1 MNKTDSLLEHQG
13 IYSVVQ
19 SAEIGLV
26 ENQPNT
32 SKRRKEKTNQE
43 KEPKQKEVREEMF
56 LTDLRKMEQRIRRQT
71 EIESTVTA
79 LLRQLEEG
87 DRRVITLQKQ
97 LRETNQQCLEREER
111 VEISRTDLNE
121 RRIISQKIK

>member
-19 SAEIGLV
+19 SAEIGLI

-32 SKRRKEKTNQE
+32 SKRRKEKTNQG
-43 KEPKQKEVREEMF
+43 KEPRQKEVREEMF
-56 LTDLRKMEQRIRRQT
+56 QTDLRKMEQRIRSQT

-87 DRRVITLQKQ
+87 DRRVTTLHKK
-97 LRETNQQCLEREER
+97 LRETNQHCSEREER
-111 VEISRTDLNE
+111 LETLRTDLNK
-121 RRIISQKIK
+121 R

>member
-56 LTDLRKMEQRIRRQT
+56 LTDLRKME
-71 EIESTVTA
+71 
-79 LLRQLEEG
+79 
-87 DRRVITLQKQ
+87 
-97 LRETNQQCLEREER
+97 
-111 VEISRTDLNE
+111 
-121 RRIISQKIK
+121 